1 MSMKMEI
8 PSQKRKETKMASKIS
23 EQLGYAT
30 SILHAGG
37 SATGKYQMDVNCPRA
52 VDEMFDKVHDLAA
65 EGKDSQ
71 AVALAKKALR
81 KHPDFAKFKPG
92 LDEIKETHIG
102 KYTGFT
108 KENFDF
114 AYSLLK

>member
-1 MSMKMEI
+1 
-8 PSQKRKETKMASKIS
+8 MASKVS

-37 SATGKYQMDVNCPRA
+37 SATGMYQMDVNSPRA

-65 EGKDSQ
+65 AGEDKK
-71 AVALAKKALR
+71 AVELAKRALR
-81 KHPDFAKFKPG
+81 KHPDFNKFKAG
-92 LDEIKETHIG
+92 LDSIKKTHIG

-108 KENFDF
+108 EENFNF